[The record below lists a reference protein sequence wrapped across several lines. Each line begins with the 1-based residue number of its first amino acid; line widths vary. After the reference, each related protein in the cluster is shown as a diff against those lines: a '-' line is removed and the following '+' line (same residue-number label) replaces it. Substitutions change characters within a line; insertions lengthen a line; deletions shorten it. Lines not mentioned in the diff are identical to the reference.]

1 MWNHF
6 LFFSLATSLS
16 WYYFLTILIFSN
28 NVRKQWWPSFLFFS
42 LVSSPSWYFYFLHL
56 YVLIFYEKLRRLKI
70 TFLIKSCKLFT
81 TCFLAIFQEEQ
92 FNPFD
97 VFDICAWNLQIII
110 KMAAANGVK
119 SVWVGQNGLLST
131 PAVSAVI
138 RERVGKDASFYP
150 STISLICFFFFL
162 RHIFTSTM
170 LSQISVL
177 FSVEQGSKAAG
188 GFILT
193 ASHNP
198 GGPHEVFF
206 LLSPYMKWLALKYS
220 LHLYINCYRC
230 LYLPFMLHMVYFRS
244 FLTLEDLLFLLPWFL
259 YE

>member
-150 STISLICFFFFL
+150 STISLICFFFFFDTYSRVQCFLKSQYCFLLNRDL
-162 RHIFTSTM
+162 R
-170 LSQISVL
+170 QRVVL
-177 FSVEQGSKAAG
+177 FWQQVTIQVALMRY
-188 GFILT
+188 FFYCLLT
-193 ASHNP
+193 WSDWPWNIH
-198 GGPHEVFF
+198 
-206 LLSPYMKWLALKYS
+206 
-220 LHLYINCYRC
+220 YIYI
-230 LYLPFMLHMVYFRS
+230 
-244 FLTLEDLLFLLPWFL
+244 
-259 YE
+259 